1 MGRFTVIANDAFDA
15 LQVDAGVILTTFDVT
30 NPYKTPTSD
39 EILATTSGGVNPTCI
54 PTFSDYGE
62 DVDNVPANM
71 MEFKH
76 LDSWEAKMAFTTIKF
91 NAANTKWALGAAD
104 TQLLANGTT
113 KIAPR
118 RDVKQ
123 TDFKDLWWVGDK
135 ANGGAYAIKLLNALS
150 TGGLSIQSTK
160 NGKGTNKIEVT
171 GHVSIN
177 QQDVMPMEIYDIP
190 PQESVTNYTVTFD
203 SNGGTSVDSQVVTS
217 GATATEPV
225 DPTRADY
232 QFDGW
237 FTDIEFTE
245 AYDFSTPVTTDITLY
260 AKWTELFEVTFDMQS
275 HGDAIDPQTVADGG
289 LVTEPED
296 PTADGYTFGGWFKEA
311 GATNEWD
318 FETDTVTADTTLYAK
333 WTVT

>member
-1 MGRFTVIANDAFDA
+1 MGRFTLIANDAFDA

-30 NPYKTPTSD
+30 NPYRTPTSD
-39 EILATTSGGVNPTCI
+39 EILATTTGGVKPTCK

-113 KIAPR
+113 KISPR

-135 ANGGAYAIKLLNALS
+135 ANGGAYAIKLMNALS
-150 TGGLSIQSTK
+150 TGGLSIQSSK
-160 NGKGTNKIEVT
+160 NGKGTNEVEVT

-177 QQDVMPMEIYDIP
+177 NQDVMPMEFYDIP
-190 PQESVTNYTVTFD
+190 PQGEPEPTTTYTVTFD
-203 SNGGTSVDSQVVTS
+203 SNGGSAVASQTVTS
-217 GATATEPV
+217 GETATEPV
-225 DPTRADY
+225 DPTKS
-232 QFDGW
+232 G
-237 FTDIEFTE
+237 
-245 AYDFSTPVTTDITLY
+245 YDFDAWYSDNQFTTEYNFATPVTADITLY
-260 AKWTELFEVTFDMQS
+260 AKWVE
-275 HGDAIDPQTVADGG
+275 
-289 LVTEPED
+289 
-296 PTADGYTFGGWFKEA
+296 
-311 GATNEWD
+311 
-318 FETDTVTADTTLYAK
+318 
-333 WTVT
+333 